1 MGSDRAAIEAVLPH
15 RAPFLFVDRVVDR
28 NVDVDA
34 RSIVTEWDV
43 PADGWWFAGH
53 FPGHPVLPGVL
64 ISEFAFQ
71 SAAILMADRSPAVVG
86 PAAVPVL
93 VGVER
98 ARYRRMVGPGVTL
111 RAEVTLDD
119 ELSGK
124 HDLTARITEDDET
137 VARLSFS
144 VALAPAPAAGRR
156 A

>member
-1 MGSDRAAIEAVLPH
+1 VASDRAAIEAVLPH
-15 RAPFLFVDRVVDR
+15 RAPFLFVDRVLERRDGPETR
-28 NVDVDA
+28 A
-34 RSIVTEWDV
+34 IVTEWDV
-43 PADGWWFAGH
+43 PTDGWWFAGH

-98 ARYRRMVGPGVTL
+98 ARYRRMVGPGATL

-124 HDLTARITEDDET
+124 HDLTARITQDGDT

-144 VALAPAPAAGRR
+144 VALAQAPAAGRG